1 MSAHPSVSGFRR
13 PQTAPPAFPAAVRTR
28 HQFRRGPARA
38 GRRRALIV
46 AAATLAAP
54 TLAASALAA
63 IGVAGAG
70 ENAGLGPL
78 SGTHGL
84 AGTTPAPVVAPPPA
98 KPARE
103 EFSVKPKRRP
113 AGHGSKGDRV
123 PAQAKT
129 VPTTHRSPAPPRP
142 PASGLNGG
150 GRDLMPPYPSYDPSG
165 PGSTTPSGNGVSSGG
180 GDLDSGAASGS
191 GDSNGGSYGGD

>member
-1 MSAHPSVSGFRR
+1 MSAHPGVSGFRR
-13 PQTAPPAFPAAVRTR
+13 PQTAEPAFTAPVRTR
-28 HQFRRGPARA
+28 HSFPRGPART
-38 GRRRALIV
+38 GRRRALLV

-54 TLAASALAA
+54 ALAASALAA

-78 SGTHGL
+78 SGTQGL

-98 KPARE
+98 KPAQQD
-103 EFSVKPKRRP
+103 FSVKPKRDP
-113 AGHGSKGDRV
+113 VKHGSKGDRGPV
-123 PAQAKT
+123 NPKP

-150 GRDLMPPYPSYDPSG
+150 GRDLTPPYPSYDPSG
-165 PGSTTPSGNGVSSGG
+165 PGSTTPSENSVSSGG
-180 GDLDSGAASGS
+180 GDPDSGASSGS
-191 GDSNGGSYGGD
+191 GDSNGGHYGGD